1 MFSLLIL
8 TTVLLPAQ
16 SEVDSTA
23 LPSVG
28 TSAQETPEASAPFS
42 MATYQAAQPDGDSV
56 PEPIQI
62 AAPFLVSPS
71 PSPSPAPAPAAT
83 TPAPAER
90 WWLMHEAQGTWLG
103 ALLDDNRLY
112 LNGWIEQAY
121 TGSTDKVSNYP
132 VIFNDRANEYLLQ
145 QFWVRM
151 GRNIVTTGTTEL
163 SWGFQVDT
171 IIGSDYRWTLPRG
184 LFNSQLV
191 NSTGAQNLYG
201 VDPVQEYINVY
212 VPTLF
217 KGTEFRFGRFYSP
230 LNFDSIEGISTPLLS
245 RSYAFE
251 NSPFTMCG
259 LAAYVTFS
267 SAWNGVFMLVNGNDV
282 YFGDPAEQLRFAGN
296 VKWTEQGGRNVVQ
309 LGTSFGPAKFNTAYP
324 TPPQQSTLGLADEP
338 YGRNNFNTFDLL
350 YTHRFSGV
358 LSYNLEVMYGYQ
370 YGVPQAS
377 LPVSD
382 PSGFTDWF
390 SILHY
395 VFYDINSRLRLIGR
409 YEDFDDCQGQRTGF
423 AGLYSAVTAGFQ
435 YRLTPAVILRPEV
448 RYDYNFES
456 APFDGNHGLL
466 TAAFDTIIRW

>member
-1 MFSLLIL
+1 MFSALIL
-8 TTVLLPAQ
+8 TTLLLPAQ
-16 SEVDSTA
+16 SDAASTA
-23 LPSVG
+23 QENFDE
-28 TSAQETPEASAPFS
+28 SALFPAAIYQPEAA
-42 MATYQAAQPDGDSV
+42 DENSV
-56 PEPIQI
+56 PEPVKI
-62 AAPFLVSPS
+62 AAPFLAPPTPTTGVASVSPG
-71 PSPSPAPAPAAT
+71 PAIVPP
-83 TPAPAER
+83 ER
-90 WWLMHEAQGTWLG
+90 WWLMREVQGTWLG
-103 ALLDDNRLY
+103 ATLDDNRLY

-145 QFWVRM
+145 QFWVRV
-151 GRNIVTTGTTEL
+151 GRKLATTGTTAP
-163 SWGFQVDT
+163 SWGFQIDT

-245 RSYAFE
+245 RAYAFE

-338 YGRNNFNTFDLL
+338 FGRNNFNTFDLL
-350 YTHRFSGV
+350 YTHLLSGA

-377 LPVSD
+377 LPIAD
-382 PSGFTDWF
+382 PSGFTNWF

-395 VFYDINSRLRLIGR
+395 VFYDVNSRLRLIGR

-423 AGLYSAVTAGFQ
+423 AGLYNAVTAGIQ
-435 YRLTPAVILRPEV
+435 YRLTPAIILRPEV

-456 APFDGNHGLL
+456 TPFEGNHGLL
-466 TAAFDTIIRW
+466 TAAIDTIIRW